1 MTPRLQIAHTADLDA
16 ASLKAARALL
26 DLVFGDEM
34 TDQDWDHALGGM
46 HALVR
51 ADEAVIG
58 HASVIQR
65 RLLHGGRALRA
76 GYVEGVAVHPEHRE
90 EGHGA
95 TVMRALERIIRA
107 AYDLGA
113 LGSTEEAAGFYSQLG
128 WRAWEGETWALTPD
142 GRVRTPDDDGGVYVL
157 ETPSAR
163 LDLKADITCGW
174 REGDVW

>member
-1 MTPRLQIAHTADLDA
+1 MTPKLQIAHTADLDEA
-16 ASLKAARALL
+16 TLKAARGLL

-34 TDQDWDHALGGM
+34 TDHDWDHALGGM
-46 HALVR
+46 HALVWE
-51 ADEAVIG
+51 ADTLVA

-76 GYVEGVAVHPEHRE
+76 GYIEGVGVHPDQRRQ
-90 EGHGA
+90 GHGA
-95 TVMRALERIIRA
+95 TVMRALERIVRA

-113 LGSTEEAAGFYSQLG
+113 LGSTEEAGGFYTHLG
-128 WRAWEGETWALTPD
+128 WRGWQGETWALTPA
-142 GRVRTPDDDGGVYVL
+142 GRVRTPDDDDGLYVL